1 MFHVVL
7 TLRSLAV
14 LVLAGLLALGLVAL
28 VWVLAGPATGLLVLL
43 VLALVVQGV
52 KSLITTATEE

>member
-7 TLRSLAV
+7 TLRSLAA

-28 VWVLAGPATGLLVLL
+28 VWALAGPAAGLLALL
-43 VLALVVQGV
+43 VLALIVQGV
-52 KSLITTATEE
+52 KSLIATTTEE

>member
-28 VWVLAGPATGLLVLL
+28 VWALAGPAAGLLLLL
-43 VLALVVQGV
+43 VLALIVQGV
-52 KSLITTATEE
+52 KSLIATTTEE